1 MQICIELFIS
11 FCMILPEPKEARLN
25 WDDLKYA
32 LAVGRTGSL
41 TRAALQLGVNQS
53 TATRRLVALE
63 AEIGEPLF
71 VRTQS
76 GLTPTDAGR
85 LTIARAGDLERR
97 VDRLRE
103 QIAESSTGPSGVVY
117 LRGNEWVLDRF
128 TAFGMKDF
136 LHEHPRIDLRMATHF
151 ATQTVQQGATVSLW
165 FERNPREMEFPVKI
179 GSVPYAVYRA
189 RDADPDNTDWVGF
202 RDEEVL
208 RLAPSRTTDRL
219 RDKNSRLRL
228 TAPDAGLLRDAV
240 IAGIGQ
246 GLLPQCLCEED
257 PRLVRVGTGEPDL
270 WRDLSLHLHPDTVQT
285 KRVQA
290 VIRWLRESFAR
301 AFTPC
306 DAA

>member
-1 MQICIELFIS
+1 MIS
-11 FCMILPEPKEARLN
+11 AESREAGLN

-41 TRAALQLGVNQS
+41 TQAALQLGVNQS
-53 TATRRLVALE
+53 TATRRLIALE
-63 AEIGEPLF
+63 AEVGEPLF

-85 LTIARAGDLERR
+85 LTIARAADVERR
-97 VDRLRE
+97 VDRLHE
-103 QIAESSTGPSGVVY
+103 QIAESSTGPSGTVY
-117 LRGNEWVLDRF
+117 LRGNGWALDRF
-128 TAFGMKDF
+128 IKNGMVDF
-136 LHEHPRIDLRMATHF
+136 LKEHPRIDLRMATQF

-189 RDADPDNTDWVGF
+189 RDADPENSDWVGF
-202 RDEEVL
+202 RDEEVP
-208 RLAPSRTTDRL
+208 RLTPSRTTDRL
-219 RDKNSRLRL
+219 RGKNSRLRL

-240 IAGIGQ
+240 AAGIGR

-257 PRLVRVGTGEPDL
+257 SRLVRVGSGEPDM
-270 WRDLSLHLHPDTVQT
+270 RRELSLHLHPDTVQT

-290 VIRWLRESFAR
+290 VIRWLRESFVR
-301 AFTPC
+301 AFAPC